1 MVTSVQG
8 TEDKRLSRIPAHSGA
23 VAAHGHGHAH
33 GHPHDHDHGAHAV
46 ANQRRLLVVIAVGL
60 LVLVTEVVGGLLAN
74 SLVLLSD
81 AAHMSTDIAAV
92 LLAYGAAVLATR
104 PATTSKTY
112 GYARAE
118 IVAAFLN
125 AVALWFVSAYFIW
138 EAWQRLRAPPEVDA
152 PIVILV
158 GGVSL
163 VANVALAV
171 ILHRGSGHNLNV
183 RSAYVHI
190 LSDALGSAA
199 AVAAGVGIYYWDARW
214 LDPATTLLIA
224 VLILLWTW
232 RLTRETLHILLEGTP
247 HAVDAAAVRG
257 TIERV
262 PGVVAVHDLHVWS
275 ITTGMENVSAHV
287 VVEDTGRGTEVV
299 RAIKDRL
306 KADHRLAHAT
316 IEVEARDSG
325 CEGCN

>member
-1 MVTSVQG
+1 M
-8 TEDKRLSRIPAHSGA
+8 
-23 VAAHGHGHAH
+23 AHGHGHAH
-33 GHPHDHDHGAHAV
+33 GHAHPHDDHDRGALA
-46 ANQRRLLVVIAVGL
+46 ATNQRRLLAVIAIGVV
-60 LVLVTEVVGGLLAN
+60 VLVAEVIGGLLAN

-92 LLAYGAAVLATR
+92 LLAYAAAVLATR

-125 AVALWFVSAYFIW
+125 AIALWVVSAYFVW

-152 PIVILV
+152 RIVV
-158 GGVSL
+158 GIGVL
-163 VANVALAV
+163 GLAANLLLAAV
-171 ILHRGSGHNLNV
+171 LHRGKDHSLNV
-183 RSAYVHI
+183 KSAYLHV
-190 LSDALGSAA
+190 LSDTLGSAA
-199 AVAAGVGIYYWDARW
+199 AIAAGLGILWFDARW

-224 VLILLWTW
+224 GLILVWTW
-232 RLTRETLHILLEGTP
+232 RLTRETLHILLEGVP
-247 HAVDAAAVRG
+247 HAVSADAVRG

-262 PGVVAVHDLHVWS
+262 PGVVGVHDLHVWS

-287 VVEDTGRGTEVV
+287 VVDDPGQGTQVV

-306 KADHRLAHAT
+306 KRDHSLAHAT

>member
-1 MVTSVQG
+1 M
-8 TEDKRLSRIPAHSGA
+8 
-23 VAAHGHGHAH
+23 AAHGHGH
-33 GHPHDHDHGAHAV
+33 GHAHDHGHDHGSNAA
-46 ANQRRLLVVIAVGL
+46 ANQRRLLFVIGL
-60 LVLVTEVVGGLLAN
+60 GSIVLVAEVVGGLVAN

-92 LLAYGAAVLATR
+92 MLAYAASVLATR

-118 IVAAFLN
+118 IIAAFLN
-125 AVALWFVSAYFIW
+125 ALAMWFVSAYFIW

-152 PIVILV
+152 PVVILV
-158 GGVSL
+158 GGLSL
-163 VANVALAV
+163 VANVTLAV

-199 AVAAGVGIYYWDARW
+199 ALAAGLGILLWDARW

-232 RLTRETLHILLEGTP
+232 RLTRETFHILLEGVP
-247 HAVDAAAVRG
+247 HSVDTGAVRG

-262 PGVVAVHDLHVWS
+262 PGVVGVHDLHVWS

-287 VVEDTGRGTEVV
+287 VVDDTGRGTEVV

-306 KADHRLAHAT
+306 KADHRLAHVT
-316 IEVEARDSG
+316 IEVEGRDSG

>member
-1 MVTSVQG
+1 MA
-8 TEDKRLSRIPAHSGA
+8 L
-23 VAAHGHGHAH
+23 HAH
-33 GHPHDHDHGAHAV
+33 AHDHDHGHDHGREHAHD
-46 ANQRRLLVVIAVGL
+46 NQRRLLLVIGMGVVVL
-60 LVLVTEVVGGLLAN
+60 LAEVVGGFLSN

-92 LLAYGAAVLATR
+92 LLAYAAAVLATR

-125 AVALWFVSAYFIW
+125 AVAMWFVSAYFVW
-138 EAWQRLRAPPEVDA
+138 EAYQRLRAPPEVDA
-152 PIVILV
+152 PVVIGV
-158 GGVSL
+158 GALSL

-183 RSAYVHI
+183 RSAYVHV

-199 AVAAGVGIYYWDARW
+199 AVAAGLGILFFDARW

-224 VLILLWTW
+224 VLILVWTY
-232 RLTRETLHILLEGTP
+232 RLTRETLHILLEGVP
-247 HAVDAAAVRG
+247 HAVDAGAVRG
-257 TIERV
+257 TIEAV
-262 PGVVAVHDLHVWS
+262 PGVVGVHDLHVWS

-287 VVEDTGRGTEVV
+287 VVDDPQRGTELV

-306 KADHRLAHAT
+306 KADHRLSHAT